1 MKAVLFVSD
10 DFLDEASTLAETAG
24 YEIVSILR
32 LPKRPNP
39 RYYIQEDRIA
49 KIKEQNE
56 IDTIIIFDL
65 LKPRHFINLQKDL
78 RDKKI
83 LDKLLLLLEIFALHA
98 GSKEAQLQIELAK
111 LKYELPIIKD
121 IYTKFK
127 INEQQ
132 GLLGAGVYGVESILR
147 LYHRKIA
154 KISRQLENIKKNRE
168 QMLNRST
175 DIPSIAIAGYTNAGK
190 TSIFNALTSLNQK
203 VDSSMFTTIT
213 PKKYKIKVDHLG
225 IMLIDTVGFIRGIPP
240 QIIDAFF
247 VTLSEIKYATG
258 ILMIIDISIEDTI
271 IMDMLKSSFDILRE
285 LGISGKP
292 IIVVANKSDKLNN
305 KELIDSKLNL
315 IKKISDELYYP
326 IIDVIPTSTL
336 TKYNIDKL
344 KMELKSLI
352 NEQKLNFHL
361 NG

>member
-132 GLLGAGVYGVESILR
+132 
-147 LYHRKIA
+147 
-154 KISRQLENIKKNRE
+154 
-168 QMLNRST
+168 
-175 DIPSIAIAGYTNAGK
+175 
-190 TSIFNALTSLNQK
+190 
-203 VDSSMFTTIT
+203 
-213 PKKYKIKVDHLG
+213 
-225 IMLIDTVGFIRGIPP
+225 
-240 QIIDAFF
+240 
-247 VTLSEIKYATG
+247 
-258 ILMIIDISIEDTI
+258 
-271 IMDMLKSSFDILRE
+271 
-285 LGISGKP
+285 
-292 IIVVANKSDKLNN
+292 
-305 KELIDSKLNL
+305 
-315 IKKISDELYYP
+315 
-326 IIDVIPTSTL
+326 
-336 TKYNIDKL
+336 
-344 KMELKSLI
+344 
-352 NEQKLNFHL
+352 
-361 NG
+361 

>member
-1 MKAVLFVSD
+1 
-10 DFLDEASTLAETAG
+10 
-24 YEIVSILR
+24 
-32 LPKRPNP
+32 
-39 RYYIQEDRIA
+39 
-49 KIKEQNE
+49 
-56 IDTIIIFDL
+56 
-65 LKPRHFINLQKDL
+65 
-78 RDKKI
+78 
-83 LDKLLLLLEIFALHA
+83 
-98 GSKEAQLQIELAK
+98 
-111 LKYELPIIKD
+111 
-121 IYTKFK
+121 
-127 INEQQ
+127 EQQ

-190 TSIFNALTSLNQK
+190 TSIFNALASLNQK

-326 IIDVIPTSTL
+326 IID
-336 TKYNIDKL
+336 
-344 KMELKSLI
+344 
-352 NEQKLNFHL
+352 
-361 NG
+361 